1 MLGLQKPQQPN
12 DMNAKK
18 IKRSED
24 KTELLVNVARQII
37 RETGDFDLPMRLLAA
52 RAQVSLRTPYE
63 RFGSKTGIIR
73 AILKAD
79 QSVFR
84 RRARELRSADLL
96 DNIFDRIQLGVEFY
110 ADKQP
115 FYRALFRATQA
126 YSGGDETEPARE
138 NLSPF
143 RTLCRR
149 ALAAGLIEPGAD
161 PDILGETLTD
171 IFAANFR
178 TWASSSFDIYLVGHK
193 IGFGCAAVLA
203 SVTPAPHD
211 ARMRDRIAAFQRA
224 IQTFEEPVAAPET
237 KPDAAQ
243 SG

>member
-1 MLGLQKPQQPN
+1 MNTQKT
-12 DMNAKK
+12 
-18 IKRSED
+18 KRSED

-63 RFGSKTGIIR
+63 LFGSKTGIIR

-84 RRARELRSADLL
+84 HRARELRSADLL
-96 DNIFDRIQLGVEFY
+96 DNIFDRIRLGVEFY

-138 NLSPF
+138 NLAAF
-143 RTLCRR
+143 RTLCKR
-149 ALAAGLIEPGAD
+149 AREAGLLLPSAD

-178 TWASSSFDIYLVGHK
+178 TWASSSFDIFLVGHK

-203 SVTPAPHD
+203 SVTPPPHD
-211 ARMRDRIAAFQRA
+211 ARMRTRIAAFQQA
-224 IQTFEEPVAAPET
+224 IQTFKEPARPAEA
-237 KPDAAQ
+237 KADAV
-243 SG
+243 